1 MIKDKV
7 MELAMKQRLLADKL
21 RTYSVELK
29 KLEDHNKLEEED
41 LNKARE
47 LENLIEKIESLEIR
61 LFSHDND
68 NKRAVDDLK
77 KTIADSKACLNDINH
92 EDIKSLIRDSNQL
105 FLDTSKLVED
115 IASLI

>member
-7 MELAMKQRLLADKL
+7 LELAAKQRLLSDKL
-21 RTYSVELK
+21 RNYSLELK

-61 LFSHDND
+61 LLIND
-68 NKRAVDDLK
+68 KSNKKAVEDLK
-77 KTIADSKACLNDINH
+77 KTIIDSKACLNDINH
-92 EDIKSLIRDSNQL
+92 EDIKSLVNDSNQL